1 MLGQSLRGKSG
12 EVPEGRASV
21 SLPKCLREHMEESGF
36 SVSGEI
42 LEIWMMKQVLS
53 AGALGP
59 DAGHAP

>member
-1 MLGQSLRGKSG
+1 
-12 EVPEGRASV
+12 
-21 SLPKCLREHMEESGF
+21 MEESGF

-59 DAGHAP
+59 DAGHTP